1 MIWEKLEQKVD
12 ELVESGSRRRILVYA
27 CILGLIGLAL
37 MCWSLF
43 DQGWIPVM
51 MAMSVGQGIGT
62 LSLALFI
69 LVVVIDLQRAT
80 FRPSIPPHPSP
91 NPERPEGED

>member
-1 MIWEKLEQKVD
+1 MNRREK
-12 ELVESGSRRRILVYA
+12 VERFLNTASRSRLLVYA
-27 CILGLIGLAL
+27 CVFGLIGLAL

-62 LSLALFI
+62 LSFVLF
-69 LVVVIDLQRAT
+69 LVVVLIDLRSAE
-80 FRPSIPPHPSP
+80 FRPSMPNEPPK
-91 NPERPEGED
+91 PEDH

>member
-1 MIWEKLEQKVD
+1 MIRHKVEQKFED
-12 ELVESGSRRRILVYA
+12 ILESGSRGRILVYA

-51 MAMSVGQGIGT
+51 MAMTVGQGIGT

-69 LVVVIDLQRAT
+69 LVVLIDLRRAT
-80 FRPSIPPHPSP
+80 FRPSIPP
-91 NPERPEGED
+91 RPPDPDKED